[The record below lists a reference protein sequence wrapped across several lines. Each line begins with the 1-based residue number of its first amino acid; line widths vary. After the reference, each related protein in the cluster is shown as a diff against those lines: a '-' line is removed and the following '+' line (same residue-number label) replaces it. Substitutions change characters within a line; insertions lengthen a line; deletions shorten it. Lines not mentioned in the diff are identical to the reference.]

1 MDPVELTRA
10 LVALETPTFTEGPA
24 TELLAAR
31 LVDLGYRV
39 ELQLVTAGRHNLYA
53 WREPP
58 VVVFS
63 THLDCVPPYV
73 PLREDA
79 EAIHGRGSCDAKG
92 IAAAMVAAAEA
103 LAAGG
108 ERRIGLLFL
117 VGEENGS
124 DGAMAAESLTPK
136 GRWLINGEPTENR
149 LVIGQKGSI
158 RMELEASGQAAHSA
172 YPAEGR
178 SAIVPLLETLDRI
191 RKLEFPADPLL
202 GEVTVNIGTINGG
215 VAPNVIPPHASAQV
229 LIRTVGETAELKR
242 RLAATAAPEVK
253 VTFPVELASYRGT
266 APPGWE
272 TSVVSF
278 ASDLPV
284 LEGWGERFQMGPGS
298 IRVAHTDREHL
309 RKADLAEGIRLYV
322 KLAREL
328 IAGDGRRASV
338 NR

>member
-10 LVALETPTFTEGPA
+10 LVALETPTFSEGAA

-39 ELQLVTAGRHNLYA
+39 ELQLVTPGRHNLYA
-53 WREPP
+53 WKQPP

-79 EAIHGRGSCDAKG
+79 EAIYGRGSCDAKG
-92 IAAAMVAAAEA
+92 IAAAMVAAAEE
-103 LAAGG
+103 LATSG

-158 RMELEASGQAAHSA
+158 RMELESMGQAAHSA

-202 GEVTVNIGTINGG
+202 GEVTVNIGTISGG

-229 LIRTVGETAELKR
+229 LIRTVGDTEELKR
-242 RLAATAAPEVK
+242 RLTAAAAPEVK
-253 VTFPVELASYRGT
+253 VTFPVELVPYRGK
-266 APPGWE
+266 APAGWE

-284 LEGWGERFQMGPGS
+284 LASWGERFQMGPGS
-298 IRVAHTDREHL
+298 IRVAHTDRELL
-309 RKADLAEGIRLYV
+309 RKADLFEGIRLYV
-322 KLAREL
+322 RLAREL
-328 IAGDGRRASV
+328 LTVGLQPKP
-338 NR
+338 